1 MEVLVAR
8 RRLGKPGVVVSDKPR
23 QEGVCRID
31 RADAGK
37 PQLLYQAI
45 LERMMSTLDAALR
58 LAGVGTEK
66 IAMLSSDNARPNWV
80 IPLPLAACS
89 FDTLKIECLSE

>member
-8 RRLGKPGVVVSDKPR
+8 RRLENGRWERAINPGRKAFAASTVPT
-23 QEGVCRID
+23 
-31 RADAGK
+31 K
-37 PQLLYQAI
+37 PQLPGDPGADD
-45 LERMMSTLDAALR
+45 EHARRGPS
-58 LAGVGTEK
+58 LASADRESRCSRAPETPC
-66 IAMLSSDNARPNWV
+66 PNWV